1 MAASIAV
8 EVETG
13 TITSVRIRHNGYY
26 AGDFRRTGVAPTS
39 SSPRTASSP
48 LRAYAGATFATVR

>member
-26 AGDFRRTGVAPTS
+26 AGDFVSTRPTNLSTPRQPRHGVRVS
-39 SSPRTASSP
+39 STM
-48 LRAYAGATFATVR
+48 RAARS

>member
-26 AGDFRRTGVAPTS
+26 AGDFVPTRPQTFTTPNRPRHGVRISSTIRMARR
-39 SSPRTASSP
+39 
-48 LRAYAGATFATVR
+48 

>member
-13 TITSVRIRHNGYY
+13 TITSVRVRHNGYY
-26 AGDFRRTGVAPTS
+26 AGDFVATRPQTFTNSHRPRHGVRVS
-39 SSPRTASSP
+39 STIRMTPR
-48 LRAYAGATFATVR
+48 